1 METLWETM
9 AEELVSLIACYLS
22 PIVSGSPSL
31 SPSPG
36 YHPAAWQSPPPLALP
51 AAKTH
56 WAESSVGAAHWVQL
70 SRALRAAV
78 PTWCAELSSSRRNH
92 FETAACCRVIDS
104 QDESSYD
111 WPLQVL
117 RLREGPGAQAEGC
130 RLSHATPISRQSL
143 RLAYWAVAKD
153 VHPDRLQLGRHSST
167 RSIATQAMAVLNE
180 AYRQARLAQTRTRAP
195 TLSLPEP
202 EPYKPT
208 PTPTPPLHLPLT
220 RRSSTLAS
228 GRTTMLSSS
237 STCSGSSTADRELHP
252 LLPALLRSPS
262 TEVGVEVQ
270 LHRLKSIEVDGWRW
284 VF

>member
-1 METLWETM
+1 MSDTQPDRTSARTKRADDAPVKVAAATKAAPSGGGEVETLWETM

-22 PIVSGSPSL
+22 PIVPGSPSL

-36 YHPAAWQSPPPLALP
+36 YQPAAWQSPPLLALP

-195 TLSLPEP
+195 TLSLP
-202 EPYKPT
+202 
-208 PTPTPPLHLPLT
+208 
-220 RRSSTLAS
+220 
-228 GRTTMLSSS
+228 
-237 STCSGSSTADRELHP
+237 
-252 LLPALLRSPS
+252 
-262 TEVGVEVQ
+262 
-270 LHRLKSIEVDGWRW
+270 
-284 VF
+284 

>member
-195 TLSLPEP
+195 TLLAYPNPNPTSRPLPP
-202 EPYKPT
+202 APAL
-208 PTPTPPLHLPLT
+208 PLILT

-237 STCSGSSTADRELHP
+237 STCSGSSTADSRQTHTL
-252 LLPALLRSPS
+252 SP
-262 TEVGVEVQ
+262 
-270 LHRLKSIEVDGWRW
+270 D
-284 VF
+284 

>member
-104 QDESSYD
+104 QNESSYD

-167 RSIATQAMAVLNE
+167 RNIATQAMAVLNE

-195 TLSLPEP
+195 TLLAYPKPNPTSRPLSPPPALP
-202 EPYKPT
+202 
-208 PTPTPPLHLPLT
+208 LPLT

-237 STCSGSSTADRELHP
+237 STCSGSSTADRDLHP
-252 LLPALLRSPS
+252 LLLALLRSPRS
-262 TEVGVEVQ
+262 ASRFSFIG
-270 LHRLKSIEVDGWRW
+270 
-284 VF
+284 